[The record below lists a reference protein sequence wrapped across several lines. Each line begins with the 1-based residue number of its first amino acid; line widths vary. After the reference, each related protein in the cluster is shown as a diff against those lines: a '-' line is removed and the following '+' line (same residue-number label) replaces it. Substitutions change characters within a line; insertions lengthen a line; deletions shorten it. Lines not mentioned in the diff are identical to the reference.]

1 MVTAKLTDKLSHRAL
16 VLWLNYDGDDG
27 DDDGDDGDND
37 GDDGD
42 NDGDDGGEDE
52 DDGDDNDFGEDDE
65 LDISYLF

>member
-1 MVTAKLTDKLSHRAL
+1 MDKLSHRAL
-16 VLWLNYDGDDG
+16 VHWLNY
-27 DDDGDDGDND
+27 D